1 MTPYDTG
8 QRTFSSACGRPAHPP
23 EFESDSLCEDCS
35 DSPNLHLLHS
45 EPRSTKVLH
54 LIPANTE
61 FLLWTKPWEFRGS
74 QAPSRPLTPRPSARR
89 TELDP
94 SDTRGLH
101 NLSCLGRGARE
112 RMSGGLGW
120 SLREVGDKTGLW
132 GKLSCKRQN
141 KDNKLGPDCE
151 DV

>member
-1 MTPYDTG
+1 MTQDNVPSAPPGDILLTL
-8 QRTFSSACGRPAHPP
+8 QSSSVTP
-23 EFESDSLCEDCS
+23 SVKTVLTLL
-35 DSPNLHLLHS
+35 LHLLHS

-54 LIPANTE
+54 LIPANTK

-74 QAPSRPLTPRPSARR
+74 QAPSGPLTPRPSARR

-101 NLSCLGRGARE
+101 NLSCLGCGARE
-112 RMSGGLGW
+112 RTSGGLGW
-120 SLREVGDKTGLW
+120 PLREVGDKTGLW

-151 DV
+151 EV